1 MDIMFSL
8 LVDKGHIIF
17 VDSPKALEAS
27 SYVFTP
33 DGYDFVFS
41 GAVPKR
47 IFAPSFSLVGISCF
61 PMAPSASAVNLNIQ

>member
-1 MDIMFSL
+1 MFSL

-17 VDSPKALEAS
+17 VDLPKALEAS

-61 PMAPSASAVNLNIQ
+61 PMVPSASAVNLNIQ

>member
-1 MDIMFSL
+1 MDTMFSL

-27 SYVFTP
+27 SYVSTP

-41 GAVPKR
+41 GAVPKK
-47 IFAPSFSLVGISCF
+47 IFCSKLFAGRNKLFPDGSVGIRS
-61 PMAPSASAVNLNIQ
+61 